1 MGGASDNAPMRL
13 SRTFV
18 AIVAFAWSA
27 GAAAEQPAVSLLDQ
41 PAPLSA
47 ALRSRFGQGAR
58 VLSIGI
64 RPEDAD
70 VEVQDATTPSHV
82 DRYPF
87 EEGALGEPEPVQVGR
102 NQRELNARLFPFADV
117 DLSIVPRLLPDARER
132 ARTEEGQATQ
142 VTIERVEG
150 TGDYPGWSRPLVIV
164 VINGPRGGAV
174 VRYGLDGK
182 HRGTSRW

>member
-1 MGGASDNAPMRL
+1 MRP
-13 SRTFV
+13 SRAFV
-18 AIVAFAWSA
+18 AFVAFAWSA

-41 PAPLSA
+41 PAPFNA
-47 ALRSRFGQGAR
+47 ALRSRFGQDAR
-58 VLSIGI
+58 VLRIGI
-64 RPEDAD
+64 SPEDAD
-70 VEVQDATTPSHV
+70 VEVQDPTTPSHV

-102 NQRELNARLFPFADV
+102 SQKALDARLFPFADV

-150 TGDYPGWSRPLVIV
+150 TGDYPGWGRPLIHVIV
-164 VINGPRGGAV
+164 TGPRGGAV

-182 HRGTSRW
+182 HKGTSRW